1 MDEAMG
7 IGPELSRWRST
18 VLDEELAR
26 TPEQQAH
33 FRTGSGLTEVETVYV
48 PSDTQD
54 QAQDY
59 LERIGL
65 PGQFPFTRGRRP
77 AGHRN
82 FAWRLG
88 YYAGFGDA
96 ADTNV
101 RLKKLVESGA
111 EYVTL
116 AWDLPSQCGYD
127 PDHALAWDDV
137 GKVGVSM
144 ACADDIEAVLQ
155 GIDLRQVGTGTVGNC
170 VSPIAV
176 GLFTHAARSQG
187 LAGND
192 IRVSLQND
200 PLKEFTGRGT
210 QIVPLEPSVELAADV
225 VEYCIKERARWVPQ
239 YACTPQLRWGG
250 VTAAE
255 EIAFGIANYACYL
268 DALVRRRVDISVAAP
283 RLEGLHMTADNDLFE
298 EVAKFRATRRLWA
311 AYARERYGTDDPAVL
326 GVKITVFT
334 GAHRLTS
341 QEPLNNITR
350 TTVHVLAALLGGAER
365 MSTPAYDEALALPTE
380 ESTRIANLTKMVLL
394 LENNVGHTVDP
405 LGGSYFVESLTD
417 SLEEKAREILAKVD
431 AAGGAVGAIES
442 GIYETAMVT
451 GSYAEAVQADEGERI
466 IIGVNAFTQ
475 DHQIRPEL
483 FRTKD
488 EYRSSRIETIKRI
501 REERD
506 HGSVDRCARELRH
519 ALAEKKTAPRR
530 NTVPEFIACVDAR
543 MTTGEMATI
552 MRETFG
558 EA

>member
-1 MDEAMG
+1 MD
-7 IGPELSRWRST
+7 ELSRVGHEVARWQSE
-18 VLDEELAR
+18 VLEPELER
-26 TPEQQAH
+26 TPEQQAQ
-33 FRTGSGLTEVETVYV
+33 FRTGSGLTEVQTVYV
-48 PSDTQD
+48 PDETVD
-54 QAQDY
+54 QGREY

-65 PGQFPFTRGRRP
+65 PGEFPFTRGRRP

-96 ADTNV
+96 ADTNQ
-101 RLKKLVESGA
+101 RLKKLVEDGA
-111 EYVTL
+111 DYVTL

-127 PDHALAWDDV
+127 PDHPLAWDDV

-144 ACADDIEAVLQ
+144 ACAQDIETVLD
-155 GIDLRQVGTGTVGNC
+155 GIDLRRIGTGTVGNC

-176 GLFTHAARSQG
+176 GLFTHAAPSQG
-187 LAGND
+187 LSGND
-192 IRVSLQND
+192 LRVTLQND

-225 VEYCIKERARWVPQ
+225 VEYCIKERARWIPQ
-239 YACTPQLRWGG
+239 YACTTQLRWGG

-268 DALVRRRVDISVAAP
+268 DALVRRGVDISVAAP

-311 AYARERYGTDDPAVL
+311 SYARDRYATDDPAVL

-334 GAHRLTS
+334 GAHRLTAH
-341 QEPLNNITR
+341 EPLNNVTR

-365 MSTPAYDEALALPTE
+365 MSTPAYDEALSLPTE
-380 ESTRIANLTKMVLL
+380 ESTRIANLTKMILL
-394 LENNVGHTVDP
+394 HENQVGQTVDP

-417 SLEEKAREILAKVD
+417 ALEEKARELLAKID
-431 AAGGAVGAIES
+431 AEGGALRAIDS
-442 GIYETAMVT
+442 GMYEAAMVN
-451 GSYAEAVQADEGERI
+451 GSYTEAVQADAGQRLI
-466 IIGVNAFTQ
+466 VGVNAFKS
-475 DHQIRPEL
+475 DHQIHPEL
-483 FRTKD
+483 FRTKE
-488 EYRSSRIETIKRI
+488 EYRTLRIEEMKRM
-501 REERD
+501 RAARD
-506 HGSVDRCARELRH
+506 QSAADRCARELRD
-519 ALAEKKTAPRR
+519 ALRAKKTAPQR
-530 NTVPEFIACVDAR
+530 NTVPEFMACVEAR
-543 MTTGEMATI
+543 MTTGEIAEI